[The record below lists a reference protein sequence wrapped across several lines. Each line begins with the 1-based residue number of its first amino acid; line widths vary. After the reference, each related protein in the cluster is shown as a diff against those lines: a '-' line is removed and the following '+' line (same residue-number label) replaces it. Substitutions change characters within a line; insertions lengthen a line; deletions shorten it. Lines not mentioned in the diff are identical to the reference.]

1 MRLRQAPYSLLV
13 LSMLGFAACET
24 EPEPESEPA
33 METQVATPAPDTA
46 AMATPTAPADATG
59 GTALTVAQAP
69 DLGEYIAD
77 ANGRALYLLE
87 GEPQGEST
95 CYDACAEEWLPF
107 LAPQGIPTAEAPAL
121 DEGRIGTLQ
130 RTDGSTQVTYDGHAL
145 YYYHDD
151 QGAGQTTG
159 QDVTDQWGE
168 WYLVQPSG
176 EPLEEGGTGQN
187 GV

>member
-1 MRLRQAPYSLLV
+1 MRTAHLQGCLIVCSV
-13 LSMLGFAACET
+13 LGLAACEADD
-24 EPEPESEPA
+24 PPDIEPA
-33 METQVATPAPDTA
+33 TETQIE
-46 AMATPTAPADATG
+46 APADDSAEMITPASVADASG

-69 DLGEYIAD
+69 ELGEYIAD

-95 CYDACAEEWLPF
+95 CQDACAEEWPPF
-107 LAPQGIPTAEAPAL
+107 LAPQGTPTAEAPAVQ
-121 DEGRIGTLQ
+121 EGMIGTLQ
-130 RTDGSTQVTYDGHAL
+130 RQDGSTQVTYDGHAL

-151 QGAGQTTG
+151 QGPGQTTG

-176 EPLEEGGTGQN
+176 APLEEETTGDE
-187 GV
+187 GA